1 MQIQKETKVGDV
13 VAENFHAAKVF
24 ESYGMDFCCGGK
36 RTIEDACVSKGVD
49 TESLLA
55 ELKNLN
61 ASNPSSTH
69 FDKWEA
75 DFLTDYIIN
84 NHHAYVNNAI
94 STIEHHLQKVVS
106 AHGIKHP
113 EVCSI
118 ESIFAELKN
127 ELLEHMAKEERM
139 LFPYIK
145 KLSFAVKNSIEMPAA
160 PFGSV
165 DNPIKVMESE
175 HDNAGELLKKINSLS
190 GGYDPPQDACA
201 TFKVLYGE
209 LREFEE
215 DLHMHIHLE
224 NNVLFP
230 KAKALEAKLNKV
242 YSTL

>member
-1 MQIQKETKVGDV
+1 MLIQKETKVGEV

-24 ESYGMDFCCGGK
+24 ESHGLDFCCGGK
-36 RTIEDACVSKGVD
+36 RTIEDACRTKGVD
-49 TESLLA
+49 TNSLLA

-61 ASNPSSTH
+61 ANNPSSTH

-106 AHGIKHP
+106 AHGAKHP
-113 EVCSI
+113 EVCGI
-118 ESIFAELKN
+118 ESIFTELKN

-145 KLSFAVKNSIEMPAA
+145 KLSFAIKNSIEMPAA

-175 HDNAGELLKKINSLS
+175 HDNAGLLLKKMNALS
-190 GGYDPPQDACA
+190 DSYTPPQDACA
-201 TFKVLYGE
+201 TFRVLYGE
-209 LREFEE
+209 LKEFEE
-215 DLHMHIHLE
+215 DLHVHIHLE

-230 KAKALEAKLNKV
+230 KAKTMEEKLNKV
-242 YSTL
+242 YTTL

>member
-1 MQIQKETKVGDV
+1 MLIQKETKVGEV

-24 ESYGMDFCCGGK
+24 ESHGLDFCCSGK
-36 RTIEDACVSKGVD
+36 RTIEDACKTKGVD
-49 TESLLA
+49 TDSLLA
-55 ELKNLN
+55 ELEKLN
-61 ASNPSSTH
+61 ANNPSSTH

-84 NHHAYVNNAI
+84 NHHAYVNNAV

-106 AHGIKHP
+106 AHGAKHP
-113 EVCSI
+113 EVCGI
-118 ESIFAELKN
+118 ESIFTELKN

-145 KLSFAVKNSIEMPAA
+145 KLSFAIKNSIEMPAA

-175 HDNAGELLKKINSLS
+175 HDNAGLLLKKINALS
-190 GGYDPPQDACA
+190 DSYTPPQDACA
-201 TFKVLYGE
+201 TFRVLYGE
-209 LREFEE
+209 LKEFEE
-215 DLHMHIHLE
+215 DLHVHIHLE

-230 KAKALEAKLNKV
+230 KAKTMEEKLNKV
-242 YSTL
+242 YTTL

>member
-1 MQIQKETKVGDV
+1 MLIQKETKVGEV

-24 ESYGMDFCCGGK
+24 ESHGLDFCCGGK
-36 RTIEDACVSKGVD
+36 RTIEDACKTKGVD
-49 TESLLA
+49 TDSLLA
-55 ELKNLN
+55 ELEKLN
-61 ASNPSSTH
+61 ANNPSSTH

-84 NHHAYVNNAI
+84 NHHAYANNAI

-106 AHGIKHP
+106 AHGAKHP
-113 EVCSI
+113 EVCGI
-118 ESIFAELKN
+118 ESIFTELKN

-145 KLSFAVKNSIEMPAA
+145 KLSFAIKNSIEMPAA

-175 HDNAGELLKKINSLS
+175 HDNAGLLLKKINALS
-190 GGYDPPQDACA
+190 DSYTPPQDACA
-201 TFKVLYGE
+201 TFRVLYGE

-215 DLHMHIHLE
+215 DLHVHIHLE

-230 KAKALEAKLNKV
+230 KAKTMEEKLNKV
-242 YSTL
+242 YTTL

>member
-36 RTIEDACVSKGVD
+36 RTIEDACASKGVD

-61 ASNPSSTH
+61 SSNPSSTH

-94 STIEHHLQKVVS
+94 STIEHHLQKVVY
-106 AHGIKHP
+106 AHGVRHP

-118 ESIFAELKN
+118 EYIFTELKN

-145 KLSFAVKNSIEMPAA
+145 KLSFAIKNSIEMPAA

-165 DNPIKVMESE
+165 DNPIKVMETE
-175 HDNAGELLKKINSLS
+175 HDNAGLLLKKMNALS
-190 GGYDPPQDACA
+190 EGYIPPQDACA

-230 KAKALEAKLNKV
+230 KAKAMEEKLKKV

>member
-1 MQIQKETKVGDV
+1 MLIQKETKVGEV

-24 ESYGMDFCCGGK
+24 ESHGLDFCCGGK
-36 RTIEDACVSKGVD
+36 RTIEDACKTKGVD
-49 TESLLA
+49 TDSLLA
-55 ELKNLN
+55 ELEKLN
-61 ASNPSSTH
+61 ANNPSSTH

-84 NHHAYVNNAI
+84 NHHAYVNNAV

-106 AHGIKHP
+106 AHGAKHP
-113 EVCSI
+113 EVCGI
-118 ESIFAELKN
+118 ESIFTELKN

-145 KLSFAVKNSIEMPAA
+145 KLSFAIKNSIEMPAA

-175 HDNAGELLKKINSLS
+175 HDNAGLLLKKINALS
-190 GGYDPPQDACA
+190 DSYTPPQDACA
-201 TFKVLYGE
+201 TFRVLYGE
-209 LREFEE
+209 FREFEE
-215 DLHMHIHLE
+215 DLHVHIHLE

-230 KAKALEAKLNKV
+230 KAKTMEEKLNKV
-242 YSTL
+242 YTTL